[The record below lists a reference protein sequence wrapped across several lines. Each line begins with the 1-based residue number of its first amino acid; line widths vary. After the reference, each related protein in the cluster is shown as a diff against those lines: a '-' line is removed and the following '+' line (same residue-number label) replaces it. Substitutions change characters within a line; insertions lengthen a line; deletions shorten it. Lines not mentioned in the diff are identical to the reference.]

1 MSAVSVSTLSDQDAH
16 AAVIDEDHLARMT
29 LGDRQ
34 LEKEVLEIFVR
45 QSGIL
50 LDRILRREP
59 ATTAAAAHT
68 LLGSARGIG
77 AWRLAE
83 AAIGLERAAGK
94 TAENGDLDA
103 AIGAL
108 KAAAVEATAA
118 VGALLARPAQ

>member
-1 MSAVSVSTLSDQDAH
+1 MSAVSVSTAPIGDAG
-16 AAVIDEDHLARMT
+16 AAAIDEDHLSRMT
-29 LGDRQ
+29 LGDRR

-83 AAIGLERAAGK
+83 AAVCLEQAAGNAGEE
-94 TAENGDLDA
+94 AEIEA

-108 KAAAVEATAA
+108 KAATLEATSA
-118 VGALLARPAQ
+118 VGALLARAPQ